1 MIFQQH
7 LESLGKENNE
17 KVNKNK
23 QGQKINLVVYK
34 WIYERSKP
42 VVKTLFCSIENNLRF
57 KENSKIMS

>member
-23 QGQKINLVVYK
+23 QGQKINLVVSEYMK
-34 WIYERSKP
+34 DQSQSSKP
-42 VVKTLFCSIENNLRF
+42 CSVALKIIYVSRKIVKL
-57 KENSKIMS
+57 